1 MKLEFRRFNMN
12 YTEAINYIKDT
23 AKFGSKLGLER
34 TEKILELLGNPHKN
48 IKTIHVAGTNG
59 KGSTTAMITNIL
71 IYSGYKVGCYISP
84 YIEEFEERIQINNNN
99 IQKSDLASIVTEVS
113 RAVKEVATLGY
124 GNPTEFEI
132 ITCAGFLYFY
142 KMKVDFVVVEVGLGG
157 RLDSTN
163 VINPILSIIGSISY
177 DHMHILG
184 NTLEEIAFEKG
195 GIIKKNI
202 PVVLYPQE
210 DEVTKVIESIC
221 EEKTASLIKVKRE
234 NALLVKA
241 DDCKEKGVVQNL
253 SITTERDSYDVKLSL
268 LGTYQVQ
275 NCNVVINSCEAL
287 MGFGVNITKENILSG
302 LSQVKWPGRLEIMRR
317 NPLVVIDGAH
327 NIDGI
332 KKLAE
337 SIDIYFK
344 YKKLILII
352 GILADKQVEEMINI
366 ICPMAEKI
374 IAVTPHS
381 ERAELCEDLKEK
393 INICNKECEAIIN
406 YEEAY
411 KKALSY
417 CDEDTLLVIS
427 GSLYMVGDMRKIIRN
442 QV

>member
-1 MKLEFRRFNMN
+1 MN

-34 TEKILELLGNPHKN
+34 TEKILELLGDPHRK

-59 KGSTTAMITNIL
+59 KGSTTAMITKIL
-71 IYSGYKVGCYISP
+71 IHSGYKVGCYISP
-84 YIEEFEERIQINNNN
+84 YIEEFEERIQINNKN
-99 IQKSDLASIVTEVS
+99 IPKEDLARIVTEVS
-113 RAVKEVATLGY
+113 MAVKEVTTLGY

-142 KMKVDFVVVEVGLGG
+142 KMKADFVVVEVGLGG

-163 VINPILSIIGSISY
+163 VIEPILSVIGSISY
-177 DHMHILG
+177 DHMNILG
-184 NTLEEIAFEKG
+184 NTLEEIAYEKG
-195 GIIKKNI
+195 GIIKNNT

-210 DEVTKVIESIC
+210 DKVTKVIENIC
-221 EEKTASLIKVKRE
+221 KEKNSPLIKVKRE
-234 NALLVKA
+234 NASLVKV
-241 DDCKEKGVVQNL
+241 EEYKGNTVVQNL
-253 SITTERDSYDVKLSL
+253 NIITERDSYNVKLSL
-268 LGTYQVQ
+268 LGTYQIQ
-275 NCNVVINSCEAL
+275 NCNVVINVCEAL
-287 MGFGVNITKENILSG
+287 IDLGVNITKESITNG
-302 LSQVKWPGRLEIMRR
+302 LSQVKWPGRLEIMRK

-332 KKLAE
+332 RKLTE
-337 SIDIYFK
+337 SIEIYFK
-344 YKKLILII
+344 YRKLVLII
-352 GILADKQVEEMINI
+352 GILADKQVDEMINI
-366 ICPMAEKI
+366 ICPKAEKI

-381 ERAELCEDLKEK
+381 ERAELCEDLKDK
-393 INICNKECEAIIN
+393 INICNKECEAIMD

-411 KKALSY
+411 IKALSY

-442 QV
+442 HNF